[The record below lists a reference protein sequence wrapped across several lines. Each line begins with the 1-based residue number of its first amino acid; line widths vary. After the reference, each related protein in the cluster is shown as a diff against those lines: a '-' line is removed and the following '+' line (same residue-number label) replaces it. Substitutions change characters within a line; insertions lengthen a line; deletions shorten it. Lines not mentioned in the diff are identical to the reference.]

1 MKAVASQDV
10 AVQAVVTPP
19 QSSDAAVQAV
29 STQDQEQTA
38 VQAARAEQAVRAQ
51 HQHHHPLP
59 VREHHA
65 GQARHLHH
73 PISFNDVQDMLCTE
87 RDYQGLMMR
96 KDNEQKRKKE

>member
-38 VQAARAEQAVRAQ
+38 VQAARAEQAV
-51 HQHHHPLP
+51 
-59 VREHHA
+59 
-65 GQARHLHH
+65 
-73 PISFNDVQDMLCTE
+73 
-87 RDYQGLMMR
+87 
-96 KDNEQKRKKE
+96 